1 MTWSHQK
8 QESNNAPSSSVLSVF
23 VLVNTVAFVVAF
35 KRHNTL
41 ASRPQLDYMKLLQPN
56 KQHNFE
62 VNLRSVKPIL
72 HIINNCSHGLHETNL
87 RDVIMTKIRTRSH
100 RRGACVPD
108 VYKNHHSRN
117 TETKQSRKQHNNFI
131 ITSL

>member
-1 MTWSHQK
+1 MTWSHQT

-35 KRHNTL
+35 KRLTL

-62 VNLRSVKPIL
+62 VNLRSVNPIL

-87 RDVIMTKIRTRSH
+87 WDVLMTKIRTRSH

-108 VYKNHHSRN
+108 VYKKHHSRN

-131 ITSL
+131 KTSL

>member
-1 MTWSHQK
+1 MLRGRIK
-8 QESNNAPSSSVLSVF
+8 QESNNAPSSSVLCVF
-23 VLVNTVAFVVAF
+23 VWINTVAFVVAF

-62 VNLRSVKPIL
+62 VNLRWVNPIL
-72 HIINNCSHGLHETNL
+72 HTINNFSHGLHKTNL
-87 RDVIMTKIRTRSH
+87 WDVIMTKIRTRSH

-108 VYKNHHSRN
+108 VYKNHHSKN
-117 TETKQSRKQHNNFI
+117 TESKQSRKQHNKFI
-131 ITSL
+131 KTSL